1 VQFSLGKNCQG
12 KGGEKAMTD
21 KDLQAF
27 EEIEAKLYNL
37 IFDMSLSELIV
48 PAVHHITHLILE
60 GSLTFEEAQRA
71 WLELTA
77 SRDDLPIPMLVR
89 LWYSEIIPETRKGR

>member
-1 VQFSLGKNCQG
+1 
-12 KGGEKAMTD
+12 MTD

-37 IFDMSLSELIV
+37 IFGVSLSELIV
-48 PAVHHITHLILE
+48 PAVHDITRLILE

-89 LWYSEIIPETRKGR
+89 LWHSKVIPETQEGR